1 MGDITTKVFTT
12 GSGLLIQGLLWIMFW
27 VGPAFPLYEADPR
40 WGHNFALP
48 ILFVLVGLAYHF
60 RKLSCDLVA
69 VVASFLTVPTEL
81 ALWYWREAA
90 YVAAFLLIIM
100 IILFLFEKR
109 SKVELLNPTPRM
121 KAWLKIHLLNLAILG
136 LAHMP
141 LLFFL
146 VRWFYPTPFMNY
158 LPVENGYRD
167 LSTIVFNAMLFVLVP
182 IAVMERYVKRI
193 YGIETSRLAFL
204 WTVLMIAAPIVVI
217 AFQ

>member
-1 MGDITTKVFTT
+1 
-12 GSGLLIQGLLWIMFW
+12 MFW
-27 VGPAFPLYEADPR
+27 VGPAFSLYEADPR

-48 ILFVLVGLAYHF
+48 ILFVLVGLAYYF

-81 ALWYWREAA
+81 AFWYWREAA
-90 YVAAFLLIIM
+90 YVAAFLLVIM

-109 SKVELLNPTPRM
+109 SKVELINPKPRM

-146 VRWFYPTPFMNY
+146 VRWFYPTPFMIY

-182 IAVMERYVKRI
+182 IAVMQRYVKRI
-193 YGIETSRLAFL
+193 YGIDTSRLAFL
-204 WTVLMIAAPIVVI
+204 WTVLMIAAPLVVI